1 MKSYIAFFLILS
13 MLLSLAACGLP
24 PKPTEDS
31 TSSLTEAFT
40 PSESATGATEPEPML
55 PQTPLISVSLPVI
68 TESSTTDDGT
78 VLFNYTFQNISLVT
92 PDADVADLVIIDFLN
107 RIDTTRTAA
116 ESIHAMALAA
126 YKGQP
131 SWTPYLCM
139 ISYAPKRIDS
149 GVLSLFGTQASYYGS
164 PHPETVYSALNYDLV
179 TGTAL
184 TLGDIL
190 SEGDF
195 IDILLQY
202 TLEAL
207 AAQKESSYLYSG
219 YEQTVASLFSGNSL
233 QNSWFFSPEGLCFYF
248 VPYEIAPYASGVI
261 TAEIPYEKLPGI
273 LKDAFFPSERD
284 IAAGEVS
291 VSLFKTA
298 DLEIYSRFSELV
310 LTPDS
315 DKLLLHTDETIHN
328 LVIETGNW
336 SSTGSFFTAQHSV
349 FAASSLSN
357 GDAVMIETK
366 LSHTPA
372 LRLQYDTD
380 DQHKSMYIVL
390 GTDGTPLLVA
400 E

>member
-1 MKSYIAFFLILS
+1 MKPYIAFFLIFS
-13 MLLSLAACGLP
+13 MLLSLAACDLP
-24 PKPTEDS
+24 LKPAEDS
-31 TSSLTEAFT
+31 TTSPTEAFT
-40 PSESATGATEPEPML
+40 PPESTNSTTEPEPVL
-55 PQTPLISVSLPVI
+55 PRTPLITVSLPVI

-107 RIDTTRTAA
+107 RIDATRASA
-116 ESIHAMALAA
+116 ESIHSMALSA
-126 YKGQP
+126 YRGQTT
-131 SWTPYLCM
+131 WTPYLCM
-139 ISYAPKRIDS
+139 ISYTPKRIDS
-149 GVLSLFGTQASYYGS
+149 GVLSMFGTQASYYGS

-195 IDILLQY
+195 IDILLQF

-207 AAQKESSYLYSG
+207 EEQKERSYLYSG
-219 YEQTVASLFSGNSL
+219 YEQTVASLFSGSSL

-298 DLEIYSRFSELV
+298 DLEIYSRFSEVV

-315 DKLLLHTDETIHN
+315 DKLLLHTDETVRN
-328 LVIETGNW
+328 LVIETGTW
-336 SSTGSFFTAQHSV
+336 SSSGSFFTAQHSV
-349 FAASSLSN
+349 FAASSLSS

-366 LSHTPA
+366 LSHTPT

-380 DQHKSMYIVL
+380 DQHVSMYIVL
-390 GTDGTPLLVA
+390 GTDGTPLLVS

>member
-1 MKSYIAFFLILS
+1 MKPYIAFFLIFS
-13 MLLSLAACGLP
+13 MLLSLAACDLP
-24 PKPTEDS
+24 LKPAEDS
-31 TSSLTEAFT
+31 TTSPTEAFT
-40 PSESATGATEPEPML
+40 PPESTNSTTEPEPVL
-55 PQTPLISVSLPVI
+55 PQTPLITVSLPVI

-107 RIDTTRTAA
+107 RIDATRASA
-116 ESIHAMALAA
+116 ESIHSMALSA
-126 YKGQP
+126 YRGQTT
-131 SWTPYLCM
+131 WTPYLCM
-139 ISYAPKRIDS
+139 ISYTPKRIDS
-149 GVLSLFGTQASYYGS
+149 GVLSMFGTQASYYGS

-195 IDILLQY
+195 IDILLQF

-207 AAQKESSYLYSG
+207 EEQKERSYLYSG
-219 YEQTVASLFSGNSL
+219 YEQTVASLFSGSSL

-298 DLEIYSRFSELV
+298 DLEIYSRFSEVV

-315 DKLLLHTDETIHN
+315 DKLLLHTDETVRN
-328 LVIETGNW
+328 LVIETGTW
-336 SSTGSFFTAQHSV
+336 SSSGSFFTAQHSV
-349 FAASSLSN
+349 FAASSLSS

-366 LSHTPA
+366 LSHTPT

-380 DQHKSMYIVL
+380 DQHVSMYIVL
-390 GTDGTPLLVA
+390 GADGTPLLVA